1 MDEHHS
7 ISGFP
12 GGLEKKYAG
21 GILDSIMDMVPGGLV
36 GISFESR
43 DILFAGGC
51 IFDMAGYGRE
61 EIQVSCHHR
70 CLDMIV
76 FPQDRECVKA
86 FITAQSNASMS
97 GQAKAISETELGFRI
112 MKRDGGLMWVRA
124 FAGRLPDSPW
134 GSCLLLYLLDDTQRV
149 EAAWDAEGMRRKMGN
164 LMNTIPGGVARLC
177 LSDNNRIVMA
187 TDRYYALTGYSR
199 EECGQAPI
207 YGNALN
213 FVLEEDLPKVN
224 AAIDKLIRNNSAVSV
239 DYRIRMKNGD
249 VSQNTAYCSKVE
261 QAGDQ
266 IYIDIIVL
274 DSTLLERSERRLA
287 ALTNSIPGGVVRL
300 HVDDDIYIDY
310 ANEGFYRL
318 AGYPEDEFNGE
329 GIHRRYTRIILPED
343 REMVLD
349 RVKSFVASRRDCP
362 SLDYRILTKAG
373 KVRWMRA
380 SAARVPGGLEEKNSV
395 QCVLIDITESRRAE
409 EESLINAERY
419 RIIAEQA
426 QDIIFTWNLGDGSI
440 RFSPVF
446 ESKFGFPPPAQIYD
460 RVFEEDRPIVD
471 EAVSRLKAGES
482 YVVIEYRFRAGQG
495 RLIWCRTRMTVIH
508 GSDKRQKQVVGIII
522 DIDEDKRAAA
532 QMQKRAE
539 TDALTGLPNR
549 GTVQQLVESHL
560 KHCGPDQN
568 HAFLLIDIDNFKW
581 VNDTFGHQRGDEVL
595 SDASALLREQVRP
608 CDVAGRLGGDEF
620 VVFMDDVPSV
630 EQVMEIA
637 ARLGELFN
645 HSFSFGKDPGSVS
658 ISIGIAL
665 SPAHG
670 TTFDELY
677 RNADK
682 ALYESK
688 NHGRNRYSIYSPP
701 G

>member
-1 MDEHHS
+1 
-7 ISGFP
+7 
-12 GGLEKKYAG
+12 
-21 GILDSIMDMVPGGLV
+21 
-36 GISFESR
+36 
-43 DILFAGGC
+43 
-51 IFDMAGYGRE
+51 
-61 EIQVSCHHR
+61 
-70 CLDMIV
+70 
-76 FPQDRECVKA
+76 
-86 FITAQSNASMS
+86 
-97 GQAKAISETELGFRI
+97 
-112 MKRDGGLMWVRA
+112 
-124 FAGRLPDSPW
+124 
-134 GSCLLLYLLDDTQRV
+134 
-149 EAAWDAEGMRRKMGN
+149 
-164 LMNTIPGGVARLC
+164 
-177 LSDNNRIVMA
+177 
-187 TDRYYALTGYSR
+187 
-199 EECGQAPI
+199 
-207 YGNALN
+207 
-213 FVLEEDLPKVN
+213 
-224 AAIDKLIRNNSAVSV
+224 
-239 DYRIRMKNGD
+239 
-249 VSQNTAYCSKVE
+249 
-261 QAGDQ
+261 
-266 IYIDIIVL
+266 
-274 DSTLLERSERRLA
+274 
-287 ALTNSIPGGVVRL
+287 
-300 HVDDDIYIDY
+300 
-310 ANEGFYRL
+310 
-318 AGYPEDEFNGE
+318 
-329 GIHRRYTRIILPED
+329 
-343 REMVLD
+343 
-349 RVKSFVASRRDCP
+349 
-362 SLDYRILTKAG
+362 
-373 KVRWMRA
+373 MRA

-440 RFSPVF
+440 HFSPVF

>member
-1 MDEHHS
+1 MD
-7 ISGFP
+7 
-12 GGLEKKYAG
+12 
-21 GILDSIMDMVPGGLV
+21 D
-36 GISFESR
+36 
-43 DILFAGGC
+43 
-51 IFDMAGYGRE
+51 
-61 EIQVSCHHR
+61 
-70 CLDMIV
+70 
-76 FPQDRECVKA
+76 
-86 FITAQSNASMS
+86 
-97 GQAKAISETELGFRI
+97 
-112 MKRDGGLMWVRA
+112 
-124 FAGRLPDSPW
+124 
-134 GSCLLLYLLDDTQRV
+134 
-149 EAAWDAEGMRRKMGN
+149 
-164 LMNTIPGGVARLC
+164 
-177 LSDNNRIVMA
+177 
-187 TDRYYALTGYSR
+187 
-199 EECGQAPI
+199 
-207 YGNALN
+207 
-213 FVLEEDLPKVN
+213 
-224 AAIDKLIRNNSAVSV
+224 
-239 DYRIRMKNGD
+239 
-249 VSQNTAYCSKVE
+249 
-261 QAGDQ
+261 
-266 IYIDIIVL
+266 
-274 DSTLLERSERRLA
+274 
-287 ALTNSIPGGVVRL
+287 
-300 HVDDDIYIDY
+300 
-310 ANEGFYRL
+310 
-318 AGYPEDEFNGE
+318 
-329 GIHRRYTRIILPED
+329 
-343 REMVLD
+343 
-349 RVKSFVASRRDCP
+349 
-362 SLDYRILTKAG
+362 
-373 KVRWMRA
+373 
-380 SAARVPGGLEEKNSV
+380 
-395 QCVLIDITESRRAE
+395 
-409 EESLINAERY
+409 
-419 RIIAEQA
+419 
-426 QDIIFTWNLGDGSI
+426 
-440 RFSPVF
+440 
-446 ESKFGFPPPAQIYD
+446 
-460 RVFEEDRPIVD
+460 
-471 EAVSRLKAGES
+471 AVSRLKAGES